1 MLTSS
6 TKSTDANK
14 KTPEKK
20 KRLTPAEVSDII
32 RQKNIK
38 TKTELYALVETQ
50 KLEGCND
57 LHIFVIN
64 RSSKKILELIETTWE
79 IEKSHRDLA
88 RQKKMCIDIL
98 RECQQIALMAVIILG
113 MLLQSIH
120 FNAIKLMSKH
130 SLEQ

>member
-38 TKTELYALVETQ
+38 TKQNFMHLLKPRNLKGVM
-50 KLEGCND
+50 
-57 LHIFVIN
+57 IFTPL
-64 RSSKKILELIETTWE
+64 S
-79 IEKSHRDLA
+79 
-88 RQKKMCIDIL
+88 
-98 RECQQIALMAVIILG
+98 
-113 MLLQSIH
+113 
-120 FNAIKLMSKH
+120 
-130 SLEQ
+130 